1 VLSTGLRFLSSS
13 RCTTSTEG
21 CDLHTYLNAHFVDL
35 IFNESRGA
43 GQRGL
48 TKGIVT
54 SRVGAAQIEVELA
67 AVFHRALGERRGH
80 RFAPACCCSN

>member
-1 VLSTGLRFLSSS
+1 M
-13 RCTTSTEG
+13 EG
-21 CDLHTYLNAHFVDL
+21 CDLYTYLNAHFIDL
-35 IFNESRGA
+35 IFNEWRGA

-67 AVFHRALGERRGH
+67 TVFHRALGERREH
-80 RFAPACCCSN
+80 RSALACCCSN

>member
-21 CDLHTYLNAHFVDL
+21 CDLYTYLNAHFVDL

-54 SRVGAAQIEVELA
+54 SWVGAAQIEVELA
-67 AVFHRALGERRGH
+67 VHRALGERRGH